1 MRSSSASTRALR
13 SRWTARKSR
22 SFANPTSW
30 PRSSSK
36 TAPQSVSNP
45 NLFEEQTSVAK
56 QLIFSDAGRRKML
69 GGVDILAKAVGS
81 TLGPTGRNVILS
93 KSFGGPL
100 VTKDGVTV
108 SKEIELSDPFENMG
122 AKLVNVVASK
132 TSDVAGDGTTT
143 ATILARAIYREGL
156 RNVTSGAN
164 PTAVRRGIEKAVEVA
179 VNELHETVSRLIDPL
194 PKGKEQI
201 SQIGA
206 ISANN
211 DPEVGKMLADAIERV
226 GRDGVITVEEGKTAS
241 TVLEFVEGMQFDKGY
256 LSPYFVTSPT
266 TMEVLFEDALILL
279 HEKKISSLRELIPL
293 LEKVAQSGKPLLVVA
308 EDVEG
313 EALATLVVNKLRG
326 VLNIAAVKAPGF
338 GDRRKAMLGDM
349 AVLTGGTVISEDLG
363 LKLENLQLSQLGQA
377 KQIKVD
383 KDTTTIIQGAGKKAE
398 IQRRID
404 QLRRQ
409 IDETDSEYD
418 KEKFQ
423 ERLAKLS
430 GGVALIRVGAPTEL
444 DMKQTKARIE
454 DALHATRAAA
464 EEGIVPGGGV
474 ALLRVIPAVQ
484 KLHDTLSGD
493 ERIGSGIVLRAL
505 EEPIRYIAANSGH
518 DGGVIAEEV
527 RSKSGAVGFDANT
540 GNFVDMF
547 EAGII
552 DPTKVT
558 RTALQNAASIAALM
572 LTTEA
577 MITNIKDDEKEGG
590 PAIEGSVR

>member
-1 MRSSSASTRALR
+1 
-13 SRWTARKSR
+13 
-22 SFANPTSW
+22 
-30 PRSSSK
+30 
-36 TAPQSVSNP
+36 
-45 NLFEEQTSVAK
+45 VAK
-56 QLIFSDAGRRKML
+56 QLIFSDAGRRKLL
-69 GGVDILAKAVGS
+69 GGVDTLAKAVGS

-93 KSFGGPL
+93 KSFGGPQ

-108 SKEIELSDPFENMG
+108 SKEIELNDPFENMG

-143 ATILARAIYREGL
+143 ATILARSIYREGL

-179 VNELHETVSRLIDPL
+179 VNELHDKLSRPVS
-194 PKGKEQI
+194 KKEEIAQVG
-201 SQIGA
+201 S

-211 DPEVGKMLADAIERV
+211 DPTIGAMLADAVERV

-279 HEKKISSLRELIPL
+279 HEKKISNLRELVPL
-293 LEKVAQSGKPLLVVA
+293 LEKVAQSGKPLIIIA
-308 EDVEG
+308 EDLEG

-383 KDTTTIIQGAGKKAE
+383 KDTTTIIQGAGKKAD

-409 IDETDSEYD
+409 IEETDSEYD

-430 GGVALIRVGAPTEL
+430 GGVALIRVGAPTEIA
-444 DMKQTKARIE
+444 MKQTKARIE

-474 ALLRVIPAVQ
+474 ALLRVIPVVE
-484 KLHDTLSGD
+484 KLHSELKGD
-493 ERIGSGIVLRAL
+493 EKLGAAIILRAL
-505 EEPIRYIAANSGH
+505 EEPIRYIASNSGH

-527 RSKSGAVGFDANT
+527 KSKSGAVGFDANT

-577 MITNIKDDEKEGG
+577 MVTNIKDDEKEGG
-590 PAIEGSVR
+590 PGIEGSVR

>member
-1 MRSSSASTRALR
+1 M
-13 SRWTARKSR
+13 
-22 SFANPTSW
+22 
-30 PRSSSK
+30 
-36 TAPQSVSNP
+36 
-45 NLFEEQTSVAK
+45 AK

-81 TLGPTGRNVILS
+81 TLGPTGRNVIVS
-93 KSFGGPL
+93 RSFGGPL

-164 PTAVRRGIEKAVEVA
+164 PTAVRRGIEKAVAVA
-179 VNELHETVSRLIDPL
+179 VSELHDKLSRPVS
-194 PKGKEQI
+194 KKEEIAQVG
-201 SQIGA
+201 S

-211 DPEVGKMLADAIERV
+211 DPTIGAMLADAVEKV

-256 LSPYFVTSPT
+256 LSPYFVTSST

-293 LEKVAQSGKPLLVVA
+293 LEKVAQTGKPLLVVA

-383 KDTTTIIQGAGKKAE
+383 KDTTTIIQGAGKKAD

-409 IDETDSEYD
+409 IEETDSEYD

-430 GGVALIRVGAPTEL
+430 GGVALIRVGAPTET

-474 ALLRVIPAVQ
+474 ALIRVIPAVE
-484 KLHDTLSGD
+484 KLRSELQGD
-493 ERIGSGIVLRAL
+493 EKLGAAIILRAL
-505 EEPIRYIAANSGH
+505 EEPTRYIASNSGH

-527 RSKSGAVGFDANT
+527 KSKSGAVGFDANT

-590 PAIEGSVR
+590 PGIEGSVR

>member
-1 MRSSSASTRALR
+1 M
-13 SRWTARKSR
+13 
-22 SFANPTSW
+22 
-30 PRSSSK
+30 
-36 TAPQSVSNP
+36 
-45 NLFEEQTSVAK
+45 AK

-69 GGVDILAKAVGS
+69 GGVDTLAKAVGS
-81 TLGPTGRNVILS
+81 TLGPTGRNVIVS

-108 SKEIELSDPFENMG
+108 SKEIELNDPFENMG

-179 VNELHETVSRLIDPL
+179 VNELHDKLSRPVS
-194 PKGKEQI
+194 KKEEIAQVG
-201 SQIGA
+201 S

-211 DPEVGKMLADAIERV
+211 DPTIGAMLADAVEKV

-241 TVLEFVEGMQFDKGY
+241 TMLEFVEGMQFDKGY

-266 TMEVLFEDALILL
+266 TMEIVFEDALILL

-293 LEKVAQSGKPLLVVA
+293 LEKVAQSGKPLLIVA

-383 KDTTTIIQGAGKKAE
+383 KDTTTVIQGAGKKAG

-409 IDETDSEYD
+409 IEETDSEYD

-430 GGVALIRVGAPTEL
+430 GGVALIRVGAPTET

-474 ALLRVIPAVQ
+474 ALIRVIPAVE
-484 KLHDTLSGD
+484 KLHSELQGD
-493 ERIGSGIVLRAL
+493 EKLGVAIILRAL
-505 EEPIRYIAANSGH
+505 EEPTRYIASNSGH

-527 RSKSGAVGFDANT
+527 KSKSGAVGFDANT

-590 PAIEGSVR
+590 PGIEGSVR

>member
-1 MRSSSASTRALR
+1 MM
-13 SRWTARKSR
+13 
-22 SFANPTSW
+22 
-30 PRSSSK
+30 
-36 TAPQSVSNP
+36 
-45 NLFEEQTSVAK
+45 E
-56 QLIFSDAGRRKML
+56 
-69 GGVDILAKAVGS
+69 GVDILSHAVGT

-93 KSFGGPL
+93 KSFGGPV

-108 SKEIELSDPFENMG
+108 AKEIELPDPFENMG

-143 ATILARAIYREGL
+143 ATVLARAIYREGL
-156 RNVTSGAN
+156 KNITAGAN
-164 PTAVRRGIEKAVEVA
+164 PTAIRRGIEKAVEVA
-179 VNELHETVSRLIDPL
+179 VGELTGKISRPVS
-194 PKGKEQI
+194 KKEEIAQVG
-201 SQIGA
+201 S

-211 DPEVGKMLADAIERV
+211 DPAIGSMLADAVERV
-226 GRDGVITVEEGKTAS
+226 GRDGVITVEEGKTA
-241 TVLEFVEGMQFDKGY
+241 TTILEFVEGMQFDKGY
-256 LSPYFVTSPT
+256 LSPYFVTDPS
-266 TMEVLFEDALILL
+266 TMEVVFEDALILL
-279 HEKKISSLRELIPL
+279 HEKKIAGLREMVPL
-293 LEKVAQSGKPLLVVA
+293 LEKVAQTGKPLLIVA

-326 VLNIAAVKAPGF
+326 ILNICAVKAPGF

-363 LKLENLQLSQLGQA
+363 LKLENLQVNQLGRA
-377 KQIKVD
+377 KQIKVN
-383 KDTTTIIQGAGKKAE
+383 KDSTTLIQGAGKRAD

-409 IDETDSEYD
+409 IEETESEYD

-430 GGVALIRVGAPTEL
+430 GGVALIRVGAPTEA

-484 KLHDTLSGD
+484 KAHDALDGD
-493 ERIGSGIVLRAL
+493 ERVGMAIVLRAL
-505 EEPIRYIAANSGH
+505 EEPIRYIASNSGH
-518 DGGVIAEEV
+518 DGAVVAEDV
-527 RSKSGAVGFDANT
+527 RAKEGPVGFDANT
-540 GNFVDMF
+540 GEYVDMF
-547 EAGII
+547 EAGIV

-558 RTALQNAASIAALM
+558 RSALQNAASIAALM

-577 MITNIKDDEKEGG
+577 MVTNIKEDEKEG
-590 PAIEGSVR
+590 ARIEGAVR

>member
-1 MRSSSASTRALR
+1 M
-13 SRWTARKSR
+13 
-22 SFANPTSW
+22 
-30 PRSSSK
+30 
-36 TAPQSVSNP
+36 
-45 NLFEEQTSVAK
+45 AK
-56 QLIFSDAGRRKML
+56 QLLFSDAARRKML
-69 GGVDILAKAVGS
+69 EGVDILAHAVGT

-93 KSFGGPL
+93 KSFGGPT

-108 SKEIELSDPFENMG
+108 SKEIELPDPFENMG

-143 ATILARAIYREGL
+143 ATILARSIYREGL
-156 RNVTSGAN
+156 RTITSGAS
-164 PTAVRRGIEKAVEVA
+164 PTAVRRGIEKAVEA
-179 VNELHETVSRLIDPL
+179 VVGELQSKVSRAVS
-194 PKGKEQI
+194 KKEEIAQV
-201 SQIGA
+201 A
-206 ISANN
+206 TISANN
-211 DPEVGKMLADAIERV
+211 DPTIGKMLADAVERV

-241 TVLEFVEGMQFDKGY
+241 STLEFVEGMQFDKGY
-256 LSPYFVTSPT
+256 LSPYFVTSPS

-279 HEKKISSLRELIPL
+279 HEKKISNLRDMIPL
-293 LEKVAQSGKPLLVVA
+293 LERIAQSGKPLLIIA

-326 VLNIAAVKAPGF
+326 VLNICAVKAPGF

-349 AVLTGGTVISEDLG
+349 AILTGGTVVSEDLG
-363 LKLENLQLSQLGQA
+363 LKLENLQLNQLGRA
-377 KQIKVD
+377 KQVKVN
-383 KDTTTIIQGAGKKAE
+383 KDSTTLIQGAGKKAE

-409 IDETDSEYD
+409 IEETESEYD

-430 GGVALIRVGAPTEL
+430 GGVALIHVGAATEAA
-444 DMKQTKARIE
+444 MKETKARVE

-484 KLHDTLSGD
+484 NIYESLHGD
-493 ERIGSGIVLRAL
+493 EKLGVAIVLRAL
-505 EEPIRYIAANSGH
+505 EEPIRLIAENSGH
-518 DGGVIAEEV
+518 DGAVVTEEV
-527 RSKSGAVGFDANT
+527 KSREGAVGFNANT
-540 GNFVDMF
+540 GEYVDMYS
-547 EAGII
+547 AGIV

-558 RTALQNAASIAALM
+558 RSALQNAASIAALM

-577 MITNIKDDEKEGG
+577 MVTNIKDDEKENA
-590 PAIEGSVR
+590 PRVEGSIR